1 MVSYDVTEKDS
12 ISLTLSHFVRRT
24 GQETTPWDEHMSLER
39 PTRSIR
45 LLLAPVVQKVYSAIH
60 WINQLVFVLLIRWI
74 AIYPTVDSAMQLLNN
89 RSLRVRKAKDRL
101 VDKLRS

>member
-1 MVSYDVTEKDS
+1 
-12 ISLTLSHFVRRT
+12 
-24 GQETTPWDEHMSLER
+24 MSLDR

-45 LLLAPVVQKVYSAIH
+45 LLLVVEKVYRAIH

-74 AIYPTVDSAMQLLNN
+74 AIYPTVDSAIQLLNN
-89 RSLRVRKAKDRL
+89 RGLKVRKAKDRL

>member
-1 MVSYDVTEKDS
+1 
-12 ISLTLSHFVRRT
+12 
-24 GQETTPWDEHMSLER
+24 MSLDR

-45 LLLAPVVQKVYSAIH
+45 LLLVVQKVYRAIH

-74 AIYPTVDSAMQLLNN
+74 AIYPTVDSAIQLLNN
-89 RSLRVRKAKDRL
+89 RGLKVRKAKDRL